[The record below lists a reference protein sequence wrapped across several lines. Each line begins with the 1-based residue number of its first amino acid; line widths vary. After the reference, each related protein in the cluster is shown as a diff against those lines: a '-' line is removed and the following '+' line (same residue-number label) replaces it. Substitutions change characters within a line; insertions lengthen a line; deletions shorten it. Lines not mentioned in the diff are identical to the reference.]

1 MPYCKAAGP
10 SLSKKNPKSN
20 NVSRLL
26 TCNKQIWVYKNKES
40 PGTIEIPGHEPAA
53 SHV

>member
-1 MPYCKAAGP
+1 M
-10 SLSKKNPKSN
+10 N
-20 NVSRLL
+20 NNLKITADEGYWFGL
-26 TCNKQIWVYKNKES
+26 GAFETIWVYKNKES